1 MGIFQDKDG
10 IVYENEHGPRGG
22 DELNILKPGL
32 NYGWPAITHGID
44 YSGALISPFKEK
56 EGMEQPIYYWTP
68 SIAPSGMTI
77 YEKDLFPEWKDK
89 IFISNLVY
97 QDVRLL
103 ELNDKNEVISEEILF
118 EEIGKR
124 IRNIITLANGEL
136 MIITDKKNGQ
146 LIKVKKI

>member
-1 MGIFQDKDG
+1 
-10 IVYENEHGPRGG
+10 
-22 DELNILKPGL
+22 
-32 NYGWPAITHGID
+32 
-44 YSGALISPFKEK
+44 
-56 EGMEQPIYYWTP
+56 
-68 SIAPSGMTI
+68 MTI

>member
-1 MGIFQDKDG
+1 M
-10 IVYENEHGPRGG
+10 VYNKKTNEIWTNEHGPKGG
-22 DELNILKPGL
+22 DEINIIQPGK